1 MNRIRKTDA
10 LAADPKRLQKIRKA
24 YLGDREV
31 AEIAAEYGTTK
42 QAIAMLAQ
50 LQGWRL
56 RNGKIG
62 KPPAMPAQP
71 KADDRGD
78 IATPRQLG
86 LRLRRIIA
94 SEIADIEEKTDSKD
108 DAEREKTVRRLA
120 SLTRSLDKLKLIKRP
135 EQEKSADGKTKRS
148 GKPADDAGL
157 RAELERRLAR
167 LSAGSGEGGVS
178 GQPDAAG
185 DGMAS

>member
-1 MNRIRKTDA
+1 VDRVRKTDA
-10 LAADPKRLQKIRKA
+10 LAADPKRLLKIKKA
-24 YLGDREV
+24 YLGERGV
-31 AEIAAEYGTTK
+31 AEIAAEYGVTR

-50 LQGWRL
+50 LQGWPL
-56 RNGKIG
+56 RNGKTG
-62 KPPAMPAQP
+62 KPPVMPKQP
-71 KADDRGD
+71 TADERGD
-78 IATPRQLG
+78 LATPRQLG

-94 SEIADIEEKTDSKD
+94 SEIADIESRSHSED

-135 EQEKSADGKTKRS
+135 EQEKRADGKTKPR

-167 LSAGSGEGGVS
+167 LVAGSGAGRVS
-178 GQPDAAG
+178 GEPDAAG
-185 DGMAS
+185 DGLAS